1 MEKKVIY
8 IEGTSDTDN
17 GNLRTA
23 FSKLFEKELKGRMPQ
38 VIMGDGKEQTI
49 DKFLTKPL
57 AANERRFLLID
68 SDQPL
73 LDDTKQRLIKEIKD
87 RKVNKKLDATA
98 ENVYYMVQEAEAWIL
113 SQPDILQY
121 VGFKVSSVPKCHAS
135 EISKPSLVLSDVYRK
150 SGKHYHKV
158 SEFVKVFPLLD
169 TTMLKKDFKEF
180 DSLIDAL
187 Q

>member
-1 MEKKVIY
+1 MIY
-8 IEGTSDTDN
+8 VEGTSDTDN
-17 GNLRTA
+17 GSLRTA

-57 AANERRFLLID
+57 VANERRFLLID

-73 LDDTKQRLIKEIKD
+73 SDDTKQRLVMEIKD
-87 RKVNKKLDATA
+87 RKVNIKQNATTK
-98 ENVYYMVQEAEAWIL
+98 NVYYMVQEAEAWIL
-113 SQPDILQY
+113 SQPNILQNA
-121 VGFKVSSVPKCHAS
+121 GLRVSSAPKCHAA
-135 EISKPSLVLSDVYRK
+135 EISKPSLVLSDIYRK
-150 SGKHYHKV
+150 SGKQYHKV
-158 SEFVKVFPLLD
+158 CEFVKVFPLLD
-169 TTMLKKDFKEF
+169 TIQLKKDFEEF